1 MTQPAVADVLVIGSG
16 ASGAAVSWRL
26 AGLGASVICLEQ
38 GDWVDRERLPKN
50 HVDWEVRGR
59 RFWAAN
65 PNVRRWPADYPV
77 GSEGENPVDIYMY
90 NAVGGSTIGFAGNY
104 WRMAPSDFKVHTLD
118 GVGADWPLTYE
129 ELAPY

>member
-50 HVDWEVRGR
+50 HVDWEVRTPLLGGQPERPPLAGR
-59 RFWAAN
+59 L
-65 PNVRRWPADYPV
+65 P
-77 GSEGENPVDIYMY
+77 
-90 NAVGGSTIGFAGNY
+90 GGQRG
-104 WRMAPSDFKVHTLD
+104 
-118 GVGADWPLTYE
+118 
-129 ELAPY
+129 